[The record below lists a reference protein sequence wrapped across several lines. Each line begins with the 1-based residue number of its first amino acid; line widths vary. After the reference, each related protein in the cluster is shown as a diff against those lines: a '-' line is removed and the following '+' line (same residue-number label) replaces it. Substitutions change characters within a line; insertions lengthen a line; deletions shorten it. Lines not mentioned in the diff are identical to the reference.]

1 MSAIVINDLT
11 KGKGKDKVLRN
22 LNLEILDGEF
32 FSLLGTEK
40 SGKTTLARIIMG
52 FLKPNSGSIKVYDM
66 DSFKES
72 KEIKESVSLVPEDM
86 IFDSKIKSF
95 ALLKKTLNAHN
106 LANTEDIDLLCDYF
120 EFNSNLRVCDLR
132 DRERKLLAIINALV
146 IKPRL
151 LILDNPCKF
160 LEEKDID
167 RLFSHVKKLNEQ
179 ENLTVLLLSES
190 LREAKKYSARI
201 AYLSDGKVQDIEYN
215 NVKAAGDKVLK
226 IDSFRGN
233 LNYFTSIGSRII
245 KDEEDETILYYDG
258 PLPELSK
265 VIYEEGL
272 ENYVLED
279 AQLSDKVEAYYKG
292 ENAKLPRRKTEAP
305 KESKDIKL
313 EETSTVE
320 AETINGVSESTVK
333 IDQAE
338 NNFDTV
344 EGLSTAE
351 MEKDT
356 IHNTKTNLFMDEEY
370 SEKVLGEESPQV
382 TPEES
387 EAPKEEKTSLDTIV
401 IETSNDGIFNASEET
416 KLKEDKDDI

>member
-190 LREAKKYSARI
+190 LREAKKYSSRI

-245 KDEEDETILYYDG
+245 KDEEDETILYFDG

-279 AQLSDKVEAYYKG
+279 AQLSDKVNAYYKG

-313 EETSTVE
+313 EETSTME

-356 IHNTKTNLFMDEEY
+356 VHNTKTNLFMDEEY

>member
-132 DRERKLLAIINALV
+132 DREKKLLAIINALV

-245 KDEEDETILYYDG
+245 KDEEDETILYFDG

-344 EGLSTAE
+344 EGVSTSE

-356 IHNTKTNLFMDEEY
+356 VHNTKTNLFMDEEY

>member
-11 KGKGKDKVLRN
+11 KGKGKDKVLQN

-52 FLKPNSGSIKVYDM
+52 FLKPNSGSVKLYDM

-72 KEIKESVSLVPEDM
+72 KEIKETVSFVSEDM
-86 IFDSKIKSF
+86 IFDSKIKSYT
-95 ALLKKTLNAHN
+95 LLKKTLSAHG
-106 LANTEDIDLLCDYF
+106 LSNTEDIDILCDYF

-151 LILDNPCKF
+151 LILDNPCKY

-190 LREAKKYSARI
+190 LREAKKYSSRI

-279 AQLSDKVEAYYKG
+279 AQLSDKVNAYYKG

-333 IDQAE
+333 MDQAE

-344 EGLSTAE
+344 EGLNTAE

-356 IHNTKTNLFMDEEY
+356 VHNTKTNLFMDEEY

-401 IETSNDGIFNASEET
+401 VEPSNDGIFNASEET

>member
-11 KGKGKDKVLRN
+11 KGKGKDKVLQN
-22 LNLEILDGEF
+22 LNLEILDGEI
-32 FSLLGTEK
+32 FSLLGTGK

-52 FLKPNSGSIKVYDM
+52 FLKPNRGSIKVYDM

-106 LANTEDIDLLCDYF
+106 LSNTEDIDVLCDYF
-120 EFNSNLRVCDLR
+120 EFNSSLRVCDLR

-160 LEEKDID
+160 LEERDID
-167 RLFSHVKKLNEQ
+167 RLFSHIKKLNEQ

-201 AYLSDGKVQDIEYN
+201 AYLSDGKVQDIEFN
-215 NVKAAGDKVLK
+215 NAKAAGDKVLK
-226 IDSFRGN
+226 ISSYRGN
-233 LNYFTSIGSRII
+233 LNYFTSIGARII
-245 KDEEDETILYYDG
+245 KDEEDETILYFDG
-258 PLPELSK
+258 HLPELSK

-279 AQLSDKVEAYYKG
+279 AELSDKVEAYYKG
-292 ENAKLPRRKTEAP
+292 ENAKLPRRKPEVP
-305 KESKDIKL
+305 VESKDLTL
-313 EETSTVE
+313 EETSNIE
-320 AETINGVSESTVK
+320 ADTINGVSEATLKLDERENSFNTIEGIK
-333 IDQAE
+333 EAE
-338 NNFDTV
+338 I
-344 EGLSTAE
+344 
-351 MEKDT
+351 EKDT
-356 IHNTKTNLFMDEEY
+356 VHNTKTNLFVDEEY
-370 SEKVLGEESPQV
+370 SEKVLGENPQV
-382 TPEES
+382 TPAEEV
-387 EAPKEEKTSLDTIV
+387 EPPKEEKISGDTIV
-401 IETSNDGIFNASEET
+401 FETSNDGIFNASEET